1 MLVKSKGA
9 SVVVIFRVSIVTSLG
24 LFHVTFAPSASN
36 ILHDNLTSLIFGRL
50 SIVQM
55 PSIKRV
61 AGKIA
66 TAAFFAP
73 LIVTSPFNPSWS
85 CYY

>member
-1 MLVKSKGA
+1 MIL
-9 SVVVIFRVSIVTSLG
+9 
-24 LFHVTFAPSASN
+24 APNSSN
-36 ILHDNLTSLIFGRL
+36 ILQDSFTSLIFGRL
-50 SIVQM
+50 SIVHI